1 MSNALDV
8 TDTTWDSAVLQ
19 SSTPVLVDFWA
30 TWCMPCKA
38 MGPYV
43 DKLADDFK
51 GKLKVVKLNTED
63 NPEIASRYG
72 ITAIPTFLILKNGA
86 VVKQMVGAVRKYDD
100 LKGLV
105 EPHL

>member
-8 TDTTWDSAVLQ
+8 TDTTWDSTVLH

-38 MGPYV
+38 MSPYV
-43 DKLADDFK
+43 DKLADEFK
-51 GKLKVVKLNTED
+51 GRLKVVKLNTED
-63 NPEIASRYG
+63 NPEVASRYG
-72 ITAIPTFLILKNGA
+72 ITAIPTFLLIKNGA
-86 VVKQMVGAVRKYDD
+86 VVKQHVGGMRKYEDFRS
-100 LKGLV
+100 LV